1 MDKSVSTAILAFLL
15 LVTLL
20 VTVNMNHARA
30 VPSDVVKIV
39 RDSWGIP
46 HVFANTSEGAFFGLG
61 YASAEDRMFQM
72 EYSRRVVQGRIS
84 EILGEKGVT
93 SDTLWRT
100 LGWYDVAREVARNL
114 DSRTQRLLQAYTD
127 GVNRCLQV
135 ANGSLLYLFG
145 QYGIQPEPWAVAD
158 SIACWYRISLRFN
171 GIDNG
176 EVASLHS
183 FENLV
188 EQIGWENAVAQ
199 MTTPPIVDESGAI
212 VRQEDMNPQLIAEIE
227 EYARQHGYGSNS
239 TMVLTNDIPGPKASH
254 AWVVGEAKSL
264 TGSAILH
271 SDPQITITAP
281 SLWYE
286 FHISGGDFDAR
297 GIGVAG
303 APGLLVGW
311 NRDIAWGATAAGVDI
326 SDLFRLQI
334 NPANSNQYYYDGEYR
349 NMQVHEEELVLS
361 NGTMI
366 AVTCRKTVWGPVVT
380 QFISGAK
387 PGEEFAVKHAETQ
400 NSSACSLQALVR
412 IMEARN
418 WTSFEDAVEGYMSV
432 SIHLIYGDRYGN
444 IGYQLAAGI
453 PLRSTL
459 WPLSGTAAQPGNS
472 SQYDW
477 QEIVPKRYLPHTLNP
492 SNCVISTANN
502 MAVGAWYP
510 LPLGLATGGTGD
522 SIRSWRLRELLSNG
536 TAFSQDDV
544 LAIHRDKIDPAVREI
559 VRLARHIAYVLG
571 QQLSDAANSA
581 LAALDSWNWEYDTSQ
596 TVYALIASFDVTF
609 RRNVTPLALTYGG
622 GEAGLCHFAKVIKSY
637 LDTNSSYMP
646 TSDEK
651 NYVNRVL
658 ATAWNK
664 TVSLYGSNPAGWLTN
679 YDKTIIIK
687 YQNSLED
694 FGTLDSTND
703 LHSPDLHCKQIST
716 ILSQAGN
723 SYSQNIRFDN
733 VDLSRSVMPPGLSE
747 DPNSTFYDDQ
757 VSIWQEGQLH
767 EAPLTREIV
776 ESMMTSYV
784 RLEYTPKLTG
794 DVDGDFDVDILDVV
808 RITSIY
814 GLRRGDPNFNSES
827 DLDND
832 GIITIFDVVI
842 CTSHY
847 GQKYT

>member
-1 MDKSVSTAILAFLL
+1 LL
-15 LVTLL
+15 LVNLFI
-20 VTVNMNHARA
+20 VFNASPGRA
-30 VPSDVVKIV
+30 VPSDVVEII

-46 HVFANTSEGAFFGLG
+46 HIFTNTSEGAFFGLG

-72 EYSRRVVQGRIS
+72 EYSRRVVQGRTS
-84 EILGEKGVT
+84 EMVGEKGVA

-100 LGWYDVAREVARNL
+100 LGWYNVAKEVARNL
-114 DSRTQRLLQAYTD
+114 DPKTQRLLQAYAN
-127 GVNRCLQV
+127 GVNCYLQE
-135 ANGSLLYLFG
+135 ANGSLLYLFD
-145 QYGIQPEPWAVAD
+145 QYGIQPEPWTVAD
-158 SIACWYRISLRFN
+158 SIACWYRISLHFS

-183 FENLV
+183 FESLV

-199 MTTPPIVDESGAI
+199 MTTPPIIDESGAI
-212 VRQEDMNPQLIAEIE
+212 VRQEDMSPQLIAEIE
-227 EYARQHGYGSNS
+227 EYAQQHGYGSNK
-239 TMVLTNDIPGPKASH
+239 TKMLTNDIPSPKASH
-254 AWVVGEAKSL
+254 AWVVGGARSL

-303 APGLLVGW
+303 APGMLIGW

-349 NMQVHEEELVLS
+349 NMQVNEEELVLS
-361 NGTMI
+361 NGTTI
-366 AVTCRKTVWGPVVT
+366 SVTCRKTVWGPVVT
-380 QFISGAK
+380 PLIPSAK
-387 PGEEFAVKHAETQ
+387 SGEEFAMKHAETQ
-400 NSSACSLQALVR
+400 NSSLCSLQALVR

-432 SIHLIYGDRYGN
+432 PIHLIYGDKYGN
-444 IGYQLAAGI
+444 IGYQLDAGI
-453 PLRSTL
+453 PLRSTA
-459 WPLSGTAAQPGNS
+459 WPLSGITAQPGNS

-477 QEIVPKRYLPHTLNP
+477 QEIVPKRYLPHTLDP
-492 SNCVISTANN
+492 SNSVISTANN

-522 SIRSWRLRELLSNG
+522 SIRSWRLRELLTNS
-536 TAFSQDDV
+536 TAFSQDD
-544 LAIHRDKIDPAVREI
+544 LLDIHRDKIDPAVREI
-559 VRLARHIAYVLG
+559 VRLAHHIVYVLG
-571 QQLSDAANSA
+571 QQLSNAANSA
-581 LAALDSWNWEYDTSQ
+581 LAALDLWNWEYDTSQ
-596 TVYALIASFDVTF
+596 MVYPLIESFDVTF
-609 RRNVTPLALTYGG
+609 RRSVTPLALTYGG
-622 GEAGLCHFAKVIKSY
+622 GEGGLCHFAKAIKSH
-637 LDTNSSYMP
+637 LDTNSSYLP
-646 TSDEK
+646 TNDEK

-664 TVSLYGSNPAGWLTN
+664 TVSLYGSDPSGWSAN
-679 YDKTIIIK
+679 YDKTIVIK
-687 YQNSLED
+687 YQNGLED
-694 FGTLDSTND
+694 FGTLDPAND
-703 LHSPDLHCKQIST
+703 LHSPDLHCKHIST

-733 VDLSRSVMPPGLSE
+733 VDLSKSVMPPGLSE

-757 VSIWQEGQLH
+757 VSLWQEGQLH

-814 GLRRGDPNFNSES
+814 GLKRGDPNFNPES

-832 GIITIFDVVI
+832 GTVTIFDVVI

-847 GQKYT
+847 GQKYPVECCTRG